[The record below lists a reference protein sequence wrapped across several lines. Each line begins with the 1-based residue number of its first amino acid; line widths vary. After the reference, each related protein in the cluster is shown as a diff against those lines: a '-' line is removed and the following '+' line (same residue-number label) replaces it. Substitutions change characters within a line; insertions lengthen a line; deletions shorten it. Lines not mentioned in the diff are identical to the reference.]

1 MRIGKLRDLVTVEKP
16 GTTLDDFGQ
25 VTAAS
30 WTTVATVWANLMPV
44 GGRESVRAGAVG
56 STLSMTILVRYQDD
70 LMPPQTTDAWRIRAG
85 SRLFNIIAANPDYKK
100 SHIIFD
106 CSEGSLDGQ

>member
-1 MRIGKLRDLVTVEKP
+1 
-16 GTTLDDFGQ
+16 
-25 VTAAS
+25 
-30 WTTVATVWANLMPV
+30 
-44 GGRESVRAGAVG
+44 
-56 STLSMTILVRYQDD
+56 MTIMVRYQDD